1 MAVNFKSK
9 RGNAAATAQRQRR
22 RHKAIPLRIYG
33 KPTLA
38 EGTRCIPYHSC
49 ISTEDS
55 YHHSSNE
62 STTIN
67 RGKCCR
73 SDGCKSSYK
82 RRIYPAEFHRDIRE
96 VQEYLQ

>member
-38 EGTRCIPYHSC
+38 EGTRCIP
-49 ISTEDS
+49 
-55 YHHSSNE
+55 
-62 STTIN
+62 
-67 RGKCCR
+67 
-73 SDGCKSSYK
+73 
-82 RRIYPAEFHRDIRE
+82 
-96 VQEYLQ
+96 